1 MIMDRQQFTSIS
13 RQHLGDRLVV
23 ASISGGKD
31 STALAL
37 LLKQHEVPHVRVF
50 ADTGF
55 EAPETYAY
63 LDLLRERLGPID
75 VVRNEKLRQGAQQG
89 EDAPR
94 TAPHAAGLAELAA

>member
-1 MIMDRQQFTSIS
+1 MD

-37 LLKQHEVPHVRVF
+37 LLRQHEIPHVRVF

-63 LDLLRERLGPID
+63 LDLLRERLGT
-75 VVRNEKLRQGAQQG
+75 
-89 EDAPR
+89 R
-94 TAPHAAGLAELAA
+94 TRARRGC